1 MTKPTY
7 QNSEFRPKGC
17 PVKVWHEAIKAATF
31 AMPSDARYYD
41 SNLMPW
47 LVCIKGATVVFYAPK
62 GATLPERAAAYLQAY
77 NAEALRQY
85 VTAYGLGAL

>member
-17 PVKVWHEAIKAATF
+17 PVKVWNDAIKAATI
-31 AMPSDARYYD
+31 AMPSDVGYYD
-41 SNLMPW
+41 TDLTPW
-47 LVCIKGATVVFYAPK
+47 LVRIKGATVVFYAPK
-62 GATLPERAAAYLQAY
+62 GATLPERAASYLQAY

-85 VTAYGLGAL
+85 VTAYGVGGL